1 MSHDSLSRPSRIPA
15 PCIIDDGTIID
26 KQDMQR
32 VLTDLN
38 RVRYIHIQDGRTRSE
53 GEGCVLEVFA
63 DPHRATMVANHALY
77 LNVHSFDYLQLSKIE
92 AESYFDLI
100 QDDRQL
106 RLIPLSNPMQEQ
118 SNRGINVAELEAM
131 VAEVLSASLDV
142 QIDDEENF
150 SL

>member
-1 MSHDSLSRPSRIPA
+1 MSHDSLAQIPA
-15 PCIIDDGTIID
+15 PCIIDDGLIID
-26 KQDMQR
+26 KQDMKR

-38 RVRYIHIQDGRTRSE
+38 RVRYFHTQDGRTTSQ

-63 DPHRATMVANHALY
+63 DPRRATMVANHALY
-77 LNVHSFDYLQLSKIE
+77 LNVYSFDYLQLSK
-92 AESYFDLI
+92 AEDESRFDLI

-106 RLIPLSNPMQEQ
+106 RLIPLSNPLQEQ
-118 SNRGINVAELEAM
+118 ANRGINVAELEVM

-150 SL
+150 PL